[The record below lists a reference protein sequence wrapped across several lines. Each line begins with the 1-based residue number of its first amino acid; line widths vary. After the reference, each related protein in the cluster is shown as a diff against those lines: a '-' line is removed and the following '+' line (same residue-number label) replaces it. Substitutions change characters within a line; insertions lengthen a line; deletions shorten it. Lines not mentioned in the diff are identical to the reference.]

1 MRIKF
6 ECHSGKPLPPRWGW
20 CPLCGLVG
28 RVSEVIFAW
37 ISAWTP
43 LHLGTRAV
51 ARDLGDSQLEVL
63 NWGGT
68 TQGSTGSGGGAVG
81 PPGLAPCQTS
91 GGTPDRT
98 FGQRGLGIGWLRI
111 WRFSLAV
118 ARP

>member
-1 MRIKF
+1 MI
-6 ECHSGKPLPPRWGW
+6 C
-20 CPLCGLVG
+20 V
-28 RVSEVIFAW
+28 W

-51 ARDLGDSQLEVL
+51 ACDLGDSQVVVL
-63 NWGGT
+63 NRGGT

-91 GGTPDRT
+91 GGTPDHT
-98 FGQRGLGIGWLRI
+98 FGQRGFGIVWLRI
-111 WRFSLAV
+111 WRFSLAE